1 MRPEG
6 AVDIVGHVEDRLD
19 DAKAAAA
26 AAYDR
31 LDACRE
37 LRALLFDFAGR
48 RGTPQIT
55 VAELIELPES
65 AEEDAR
71 LRSLIDRAL
80 PEITNEEEYL

>member
-1 MRPEG
+1 MNGES
-6 AVDIVGHVEDRLD
+6 VDIVGHVEDRLD

-26 AAYDR
+26 VAYDR

-37 LRALLFDFAGR
+37 LRALLFDFCGR

-55 VAELIELPES
+55 VSELFEIPES

-71 LRSLIDRAL
+71 LRSLVDRVL
-80 PEITNEEEYL
+80 PETNDEEEYL

>member
-6 AVDIVGHVEDRLD
+6 ADDIVGHVEDRLD
-19 DAKAAAA
+19 VAKAAAA

-55 VAELIELPES
+55 VSELFEIPES

-71 LRSLIDRAL
+71 LRSLINRAL
-80 PEITNEEEYL
+80 PETNDEEEYP

>member
-1 MRPEG
+1 MNGES
-6 AVDIVGHVEDRLD
+6 VDIVGHVEDRLD
-19 DAKAAAA
+19 DAKTAAA

-55 VAELIELPES
+55 VAELFEIPES
-65 AEEDAR
+65 TAEDAQ

>member
-1 MRPEG
+1 MNGES
-6 AVDIVGHVEDRLD
+6 VDIVGHVE
-19 DAKAAAA
+19 
-26 AAYDR
+26 DR

-48 RGTPQIT
+48 RGTPQIG
-55 VAELIELPES
+55 VSELFEIPES
-65 AEEDAR
+65 VEEDAQ

>member
-1 MRPEG
+1 MNGES
-6 AVDIVGHVEDRLD
+6 VDIVAHVEDRLD

-55 VAELIELPES
+55 LAELFELPES

-71 LRSLIDRAL
+71 LRSLVDRAL
-80 PEITNEEEYL
+80 PETNEEEEYP